1 MAEVTLVL
9 KRVFQKGLISFEV
22 PNDEISKILLTNVI
36 SVIRDKHN
44 DYAQVTIKP
53 PRKKRTTGY
62 KSQNHHLNGHIIQIC
77 NHTGNS
83 YSVVKDY
90 IKIIAVEQFG
100 YPYKIINNKL
110 IPQGESDCSTEEC
123 AMLIEASHYVAATEG
138 IILREE

>member
-1 MAEVTLVL
+1 MAEITLTL

-22 PNDEISKILLTNVI
+22 PQDEMLQTMLINVLSAI
-36 SVIRDKHN
+36 KSKHN
-44 DYAQVTIKP
+44 DYAQVTIKT
-53 PRKKRTTGY
+53 PRKPRTTGF
-62 KSQNHHLNGHIIQIC
+62 KSQNHHLNGHIVQIC

-123 AMLIEASHYVAATEG
+123 AMLIESSHYVAAEIG
-138 IILREE
+138 ITLREE